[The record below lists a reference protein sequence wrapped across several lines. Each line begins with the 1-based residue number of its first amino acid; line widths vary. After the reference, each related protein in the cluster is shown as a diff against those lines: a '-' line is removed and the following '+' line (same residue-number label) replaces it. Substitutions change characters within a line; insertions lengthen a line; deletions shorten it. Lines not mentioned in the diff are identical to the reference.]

1 MSRTTTHRLSA
12 FALLALLTLLTGC
25 SRSPKL
31 DEKSIRQFLDKSLAA
46 ASRMDTDASCA
57 LLADNVEVHY
67 VVIRFSGSDTKTM
80 NKSEYCAEVRQS
92 YDGLKASRISPTYTV
107 NIKSIDIAPGG
118 KTAVVEDDA
127 VASFSMMGK
136 TLSVRTTQISTIQLI
151 NGQPLFTVIRAS
163 TTGGQ

>member
-1 MSRTTTHRLSA
+1 MTTKTYHRAAL
-12 FALLALLTLLTGC
+12 ALLALLTLLTGC

-46 ASRMDTDASCA
+46 ASRLDTDASCA
-57 LLADNVEVHY
+57 LLADKVEVHY
-67 VVIRFSGSDTKTM
+67 VVIRLSGSDTKRM

-92 YDGLKASRISPTYTV
+92 YDTLKASGAKPTYTV
-107 NIKSIDIAPGG
+107 NVKSIDIAPGG
-118 KTAVVEDDA
+118 KAAVVDGDA
-127 VASFSMMGK
+127 VASFSMMGQM
-136 TLSVRTTQISTIQLI
+136 LSVRTTQISTIQLI